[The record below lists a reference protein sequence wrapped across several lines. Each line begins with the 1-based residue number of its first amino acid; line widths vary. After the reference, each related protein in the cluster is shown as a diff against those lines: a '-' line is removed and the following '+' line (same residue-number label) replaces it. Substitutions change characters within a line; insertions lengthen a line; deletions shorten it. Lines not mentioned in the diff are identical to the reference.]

1 MDLENYSNEEI
12 ILSALKSEI
21 EANRL
26 YLEIAGK
33 LKNAFLKDKLKFIA
47 DEEDRHRQFLEQ
59 MYRSEFPEKSIELPG
74 KTPVPLPEIDIK
86 DETIKL
92 SSIFEMAMTAEL
104 AANEFYNSFAE
115 RYSNSENIVKTLR
128 YFATMELG
136 HYRLFELE
144 KENME
149 RFEDF
154 DSESP
159 MMHVG
164 P

>member
-1 MDLENYSNEEI
+1 MDLENYSNEDI

-21 EANRL
+21 EAHRL
-26 YLEIAGK
+26 YLKISDRS
-33 LKNAFLKDKLKFIA
+33 KNAFLKDKLKFIA
-47 DEEDRHRQFLEQ
+47 DEEDRHWQFLEQ
-59 MYRSEFPEKSIELPG
+59 MFRSEFPDKSIELPD
-74 KTPVPLPEIDIK
+74 KTPVPLPEIVIT
-86 DETIKL
+86 DENVQL
-92 SSIFEMAMTAEL
+92 SAVFEMAMKAEL

-115 RYSNSENIVKTLR
+115 RYSTSEQIGKTLK